1 MTFEKKLNKTDYEN
15 DWALDVE
22 DNPIHITRASSGA
35 QGYYCLG
42 CGEEMQAYKSD
53 IRKSFFRHDARNI
66 NKEKV
71 ECVIA
76 SKLYRERLAETILNR
91 IKFVKTPALY
101 KYPPKGIDG
110 VPMLLQKSKIITAN
124 YTKAQ
129 EWFYEDKNGY
139 IKNGKNPD
147 VDKRYLLI
155 RPDVTF
161 FDAKDKPILF
171 IEFVITHKLD
181 EEKITK
187 LSRLGI
193 DTLQIIIPK
202 VPEEQIE
209 QVLKSSRKYK
219 WVYNELE
226 ANSTYISIPQGN
238 TEGIPPIDEEQRRL
252 FEESYNCRAAK
263 INNLVRNI
271 NKCIRSESYRRI
283 ERLFNSEIS
292 RVEKNTK
299 SAQQRLE
306 DLEKQYR
313 AEAFSR
319 NFNIEEKLRIEEK
332 SLTAI
337 LKQQNKDMLTWK
349 KDILTKIENLNKV
362 CEITSVPKI
371 LEYQLNLILKE
382 KEKWSGNFKETP
394 IKLKNEL
401 ENDILESSKIL
412 TQKSSSLTANREILK
427 KQFDGKLNLK
437 LDQLKKESEVLEN
450 SKKMWR
456 MKFRQSLEQK
466 SNLRIQ
472 KSEDLK
478 KKKENLR
485 AKLEKSFI
493 ENSMNPPENYPE
505 ELKPYWK
512 QKEWEALLPMLNAKK
527 HAIKGHENYLKK
539 ELRKQGKSL
548 EWFMESCKDEIETS

>member
-332 SLTAI
+332 KLNGNIETAEQRYAN
-337 LKQQNKDMLTWK
+337 LEERYLNKDR
-349 KDILTKIENLNKV
+349 E
-362 CEITSVPKI
+362 
-371 LEYQLNLILKE
+371 LEQGMRDYLSAQNI
-382 KEKWSGNFKETP
+382 GIP
-394 IKLKNEL
+394 IKLDIEREGKMVRELQRDTNQAEERIRERYSRKFKNI
-401 ENDILESSKIL
+401 DSKIKQL
-412 TQKSSSLTANREILK
+412 DSEQRNLEETVRREI
-427 KQFDGKLNLK
+427 
-437 LDQLKKESEVLEN
+437 ESEVRSTEERIRSIRKQQEDVENEISSEFRAEIEFEDSEIRRLE
-450 SKKMWR
+450 KEER
-456 MKFRQSLEQK
+456 EF
-466 SNLRIQ
+466 
-472 KSEDLK
+472 KSEVREEFYRELNESPGK
-478 KKKENLR
+478 LSRGVKAILE
-485 AKLEKSFI
+485 AKRVGSSFT
-493 ENSMNPPENYPE
+493 
-505 ELKPYWK
+505 
-512 QKEWEALLPMLNAKK
+512 NAKREEARYK
-527 HAIKGHENYLKK
+527 RARKLFKKG
-539 ELRKQGKSL
+539 
-548 EWFMESCKDEIETS
+548 TS